1 LLVFFPNWGYKNNWL
16 CFPRNLATQ
25 RTVSFFFQKQRI
37 VSLWPRAS
45 QALAPWLVGL
55 TAWPGPEQAG
65 LVFWPMLLRSK
76 VKPTNHNQNY
86 VICLGVQFFASY
98 IQLCCMFCI
107 SLKTSKLVSW
117 CLTQFAFS
125 PLNDGSLG
133 VCL

>member
-1 LLVFFPNWGYKNNWL
+1 MFPKKSCHSAHCELFFSKTAHCELV
-16 CFPRNLATQ
+16 ATGQ
-25 RTVSFFFQKQRI
+25 P
-37 VSLWPRAS
+37 SLGPMIS
-45 QALAPWLVGL
+45 GL

-125 PLNDGSLG
+125 PFNDGSLG